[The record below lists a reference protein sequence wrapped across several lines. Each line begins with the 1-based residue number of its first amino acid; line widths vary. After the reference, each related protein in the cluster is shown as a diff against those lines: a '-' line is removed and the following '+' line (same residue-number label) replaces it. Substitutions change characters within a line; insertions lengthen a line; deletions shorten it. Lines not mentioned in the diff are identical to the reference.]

1 RPRRSRSRRQGPA
14 ARRRAPDRR
23 GLARPDHSRQRRDH
37 ADRRP
42 ADRAVHSRKE
52 EYEAD
57 RHGAEILQ
65 RAGYSKD
72 VMINTLTWL
81 MQTEGASGGG
91 FFATHPATGDRIEA
105 LKKS

>member
-1 RPRRSRSRRQGPA
+1 MLERGEDRLSRRER
-14 ARRRAPDRR
+14 AR
-23 GLARPDHSRQRRDH
+23 SRQRRD
-37 ADRRP
+37 AIGEDLLP
-42 ADRAVHSRKE
+42 GKPIRKE